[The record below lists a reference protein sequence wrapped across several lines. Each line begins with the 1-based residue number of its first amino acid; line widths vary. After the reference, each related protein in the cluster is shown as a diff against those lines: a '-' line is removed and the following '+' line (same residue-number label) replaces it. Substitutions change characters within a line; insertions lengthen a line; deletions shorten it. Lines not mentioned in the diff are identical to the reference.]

1 MSMSDSEMKNNFEF
15 DLYKSILN
23 DLFTNWADSHVE
35 LQFTQLDLVAEYK
48 SSLELKI
55 VSEFK
60 SVLFF

>member
-1 MSMSDSEMKNNFEF
+1 MKNNFEF

-23 DLFTNWADSHVE
+23 DLFTNWADSHIE
-35 LQFTQLDLVAEYK
+35 LQFTQLDLVAEHK

-60 SVLFF
+60 SV